1 MAENHN
7 GLKLYFVGSGEV
19 SEGNTTDDW
28 DGFSKTLVAA
38 TSRRNALVV
47 AKLYDQNKAWPAT
60 LVWEGQPITMVSFKD
75 PNTGLYL

>member
-1 MAENHN
+1 AHRSAMAHHDHWSAQMGAWVMINAAW
-7 GLKLYFVGSGEV
+7 Y
-19 SEGNTTDDW
+19 
-28 DGFSKTLVAA
+28 KTLVAA

-60 LVWEGQPITMVSFKD
+60 LEWEGQPVTMVSFKD